1 MPESSGDIFVNA
13 RYQEVFFNMGRFDD
27 KSNVI
32 KMVRAPFNLLNMP
45 NAPTAARTL
54 YLEPRGFGG
63 DASGVRQ
70 TDNVSYET
78 MLGNQGLA
86 WLSGDNVVLDPA
98 DMGDTRDDWR
108 GLHHFSFI

>member
-27 KSNVI
+27 KSKVV
-32 KMVRAPFNLLNMP
+32 KMVKAPFNLLNIP

-54 YLEPRGFGG
+54 YLETRGFGG
-63 DASGVRQ
+63 DISGVRQ

-78 MLGNQGLA
+78 MLANQGMG